1 MSMKL
6 LFAFAATLAGAAIAV
21 QAAVNAGLAARIGLG
36 AALIVSTT
44 IVLAFTVA
52 FHFASGGTTLSLP
65 AGAPW
70 YVYLGGACGF
80 AFILATAFVFPRLG
94 GASSVALVVLGQGAT
109 ALLLDH
115 YGLLGL
121 EREPVSLSRIGGFAL
136 IVAGV
141 VLLRH

>member
-1 MSMKL
+1 MTMKF
-6 LFAFAATLAGAAIAV
+6 LFALAATLAGAAIAV

-44 IVLAFTVA
+44 LVLAFCVT
-52 FHFASGGTTLSLP
+52 FHLATGGTTFSLP
-65 AGAPW
+65 SAAPW

-80 AFILATAFVFPRLG
+80 GFILATAFVFPKLG
-94 GASSVALVVLGQGAT
+94 AASSVALVVLGQGGT

-121 EREPVSLSRIGGFAL
+121 DREPVSLSRIGAFAL

>member
-6 LFAFAATLAGAAIAV
+6 LFALAAMLAGAAIAV
-21 QAAVNAGLAARIGLG
+21 QGVVNAGLAARTGLG
-36 AALIVSTT
+36 PALVTSTT
-44 IVLAFTVA
+44 LVLAFAVA
-52 FHFASGGTTLSLP
+52 FHFATGGTTITFP
-65 AGAPW
+65 ADAPW
-70 YVYLGGACGF
+70 YLYVGGACGF
-80 AFILATAFVFPRLG
+80 AFILATAFVFPKLG
-94 GASSVALVVLGQGAT
+94 AASSVALVVLGQGGT

-121 EREPVSLSRIGGFAL
+121 DREPVSLSRIGAFAL